1 MEKCIWDQFFQL
13 IPILWGNLKLNEQ
26 EKYTI
31 FNQMAIGV
39 DHIKPFLGC
48 VNWIEWNVNQ
58 IKMLSIVKPH
68 FKKKKLQGILKRF
81 ERFI

>member
-1 MEKCIWDQFFQL
+1 MIFKIYHGKVHMGSILCSTDFPF
-13 IPILWGNLKLNEQ
+13 LWGNLKLNEQ
-26 EKYTI
+26 ENTQYLIKL
-31 FNQMAIGV
+31 IGV

-68 FKKKKLQGILKRF
+68 FKKKNFK
-81 ERFI
+81 ES